1 MRHLADRIRSGFLDR
16 ATLWLAWLAAAA
28 LIFMVV
34 IISAGVVLRYVFGAP
49 VLGLNEIIQLTA
61 VALVMAA
68 LPYCTEAN
76 GHVGVDVFD
85 EAIGPRGRL
94 FGDILSRV
102 LPATGVASRLAL
114 NFSSARPPHRLAV
127 VVCQAPPCWRAM
139 KPLARRPRSSFH
151 AGSSS
156 TVSSRRA
163 PFTSPPCI
171 SHHQVSP
178 CSVLKLSLLPW

>member
-102 LPATGVASRLAL
+102 LSGFVLSVLVWRAVLKSLDALEYGDTTNMLGLPVWPFYGILAL
-114 NFSSARPPHRLAV
+114 GMAICVLIFAV
-127 VVCQAPPCWRAM
+127 QLIHILWPEDRA
-139 KPLARRPRSSFH
+139 
-151 AGSSS
+151 
-156 TVSSRRA
+156 
-163 PFTSPPCI
+163 
-171 SHHQVSP
+171 
-178 CSVLKLSLLPW
+178 